1 MGGDEG
7 VQDCKDHLL
16 NLQEE
21 YLQDELD
28 RESLQKLAPTRV
40 AQAEAE
46 KKKVC
51 QFMWKCCTI
60 VSMYLMT
67 VVFANWLKSENKPN
81 HLILITT
88 KHDFQKVYFMFVVN

>member
-51 QFMWKCCTI
+51 RFMWKCYTS
-60 VSMYLMT
+60 VSMMT

-81 HLILITT
+81 HLILMTT
-88 KHDFQKVYFMFVVN
+88 KHDFKK